1 MTDSQR
7 SDVNSHSLCSDA
19 PPACYGVVYLNKGE
33 HWRRVLQ
40 SRLLPPLITQWRGRG
55 MKVSSGFLDRTRS
68 LQTITT
74 VAHFWRFCEGE
85 PIALRLTLRKGKY
98 V

>member
-1 MTDSQR
+1 
-7 SDVNSHSLCSDA
+7 LA
-19 PPACYGVVYLNKGE
+19 
-33 HWRRVLQ
+33 
-40 SRLLPPLITQWRGRG
+40 SRLAITASSATDYLVERSG

-74 VAHFWRFCEGE
+74 VAYFWRFCEGE

>member
-1 MTDSQR
+1 
-7 SDVNSHSLCSDA
+7 
-19 PPACYGVVYLNKGE
+19 
-33 HWRRVLQ
+33 
-40 SRLLPPLITQWRGRG
+40 

-74 VAHFWRFCEGE
+74 VAYFWRFCEGE

>member
-1 MTDSQR
+1 
-7 SDVNSHSLCSDA
+7 
-19 PPACYGVVYLNKGE
+19 
-33 HWRRVLQ
+33 
-40 SRLLPPLITQWRGRG
+40 